1 MSPGRTYG
9 PSKEIYKFEE
19 TTGFKGFN
27 DSVQVIRCSLKDP
40 AQFMVTSWDYQLVL
54 FTIE

>member
-19 TTGFKGFN
+19 TSSFKGFN

-40 AQFMVTSWDYQLVL
+40 AQFMVSSWDYQLVL